1 MDDALAARYAAGT
14 VAETDAWSL
23 EKHVEVCGRC
33 AQRVSAAVRAGTAGP
48 ALASIREAVLATAT
62 PAAPPASAAP
72 SPTRPTRLT
81 RPTRPAGPAGPARPT
96 RPARSVGGRFGRVVW
111 AAGPALRGAWV
122 VAVVLVAAG
131 AVGLAYGAGF
141 HGARPLLLALAP
153 LLPLAG
159 VAVSYGRHADPMY
172 EISASTPSGGLR
184 LLLIR
189 TAAVLGV
196 SLPLLTAAGAAL
208 PTTTATTATTTTTAA
223 IATATTTHGAPGA
236 AAWLLPGLAL
246 TLGALAL
253 GSYVGCRT
261 AAAVVGSAWGLA
273 VALPALTSPGRSA
286 AVWLTGDLALPLAQ
300 YFDGPLAQG
309 GWAVAAAL
317 CAGVLALRRTS
328 FDRLEF
334 S

>member
-1 MDDALAARYAAGT
+1 MNDALAARYAAGT
-14 VAETDAWSL
+14 VAEADAWSL
-23 EKHVEVCGRC
+23 ERHVEVCRRC

-48 ALASIREAVLATAT
+48 ALTSIREAVLATAT
-62 PAAPPASAAP
+62 PAAQPASAASAAP
-72 SPTRPTRLT
+72 SPTRST
-81 RPTRPAGPAGPARPT
+81 RPL
-96 RPARSVGGRFGRVVW
+96 RSVGGRFGRVVW

-208 PTTTATTATTTTTAA
+208 PTTTATTATATAA
-223 IATATTTHGAPGA
+223 ATTATATAHGVPGA

-261 AAAVVGSAWGLA
+261 AAAVVGCAWGLA
-273 VALPALTSPGRSA
+273 VALPTLTLPGRSA

>member
-1 MDDALAARYAAGT
+1 MDDALAERYADGI

-23 EKHVEVCGRC
+23 EKHVETCGQC
-33 AQRVSAAVRAGTAGP
+33 ARRVSAAVRASSAGP
-48 ALASIREAVLATAT
+48 SLASVREAVLAAAT
-62 PAAPPASAAP
+62 PMAQRGESAQRAEITQRPDAAQRAEITHREDTAHQADTAQQAQKVPTAPA
-72 SPTRPTRLT
+72 
-81 RPTRPAGPAGPARPT
+81 
-96 RPARSVGGRFGRVVW
+96 RPARSVGGRFAPGVW
-111 AAGPALRGAWV
+111 GAGPALRGAWV

-141 HGARPLLLALAP
+141 GGARPLLLALAP

-196 SLPLLTAAGAAL
+196 SLPVLTAAGAVL
-208 PTTTATTATTTTTAA
+208 PTD
-223 IATATTTHGAPGA
+223 HGVPGA

-246 TLGALAL
+246 TLGALVL
-253 GSYVGCRT
+253 GSYVGCR
-261 AAAVVGSAWGLA
+261 AATGVVSGAWMLA
-273 VALPALTSPGRSA
+273 VALPVVTAPGGSGF
-286 AVWLTGDLALPLAQ
+286 WLPGDLGALPLAP

-309 GWAVAAAL
+309 CWAAAAAL
-317 CAGVLALRRTS
+317 CAGLLALRRTA